1 MVDYTALKAEWATIT
16 TANPGFT
23 TAQKLAAV
31 NALTVAGP
39 NVDVPVADAV
49 LFLANEGKWA
59 ALAVYGQKALA
70 SLAAGGALTTAQS
83 AGAQF
88 AALMQSS
95 QFTAFKTSTSA
106 GMAAITAMLNA
117 VASDAASGISL
128 SDVAALLA
136 LAANPVPWWS
146 ATVAQGGGG
155 LSSPVG
161 MSDLSAAP
169 GGLT

>member
-1 MVDYTALKAEWATIT
+1 MADYTALKTEWATLT
-16 TANPGFT
+16 GT
-23 TAQKLAAV
+23 TAQKLAAI

-70 SLAAGGALTTAQS
+70 SLAAGGTLTTAQS

-95 QFTAFKTSTSA
+95 QFTVFKTSTSA
-106 GMAAITAMLNA
+106 GLTAITAMLNA
-117 VASDAASGISL
+117 VASDSASGL
-128 SDVAALLA
+128 SSADVTALLA
-136 LAANPVPWWS
+136 LAQTTTPWWQ
-146 ATVAQGGGG
+146 AAVAQGGGG
-155 LSSPVG
+155 LTSPVG
-161 MSDLSAAP
+161 TADLSAA
-169 GGLT
+169 GGLV